1 MVRIIFRSEG
11 QIRKKLRKT
20 TLRSSIHKNVI
31 VEKRV
36 RDAERGGEEEEEQT
50 A

>member
-1 MVRIIFRSEG
+1 M
-11 QIRKKLRKT
+11 KKKNCGKT

-31 VEKRV
+31 VEIRV